1 MDDIKSNLMIGWLQG
16 QKVEA
21 WQQGTRQGVVLACA
35 GVGYE
40 VQIAPRHLSEMEH
53 GQNTFILWIHQVQRD
68 DGSSLFGFPERRERD
83 MFRTLIGVSGVGP
96 QMALALL
103 EECQTGELVEAIV
116 QGDLRKLCQAQGVG
130 KRTAERLAVELRTKL
145 AEFSCRDPG
154 MSLVDNGV
162 IDSHQLKDS
171 SLHELQ
177 ITLGG
182 LGYEDLEIRRAIRAV
197 ASGAAIGASDMPESV
212 PSIDDTDAWLRASL
226 RWLSQQAA

>member
-1 MDDIKSNLMIGWLQG
+1 MSTKQPIDHTGGAALQLVHLRSKNG
-16 QKVEA
+16 PGFLPQ
-21 WQQGTRQGVVLACA
+21 WHSLRTR
-35 GVGYE
+35 
-40 VQIAPRHLSEMEH
+40 
-53 GQNTFILWIHQVQRD
+53 
-68 DGSSLFGFPERRERD
+68 
-83 MFRTLIGVSGVGP
+83 
-96 QMALALL
+96 
-103 EECQTGELVEAIV
+103 GELDGMLV
-116 QGDLRKLCQAQGVG
+116 R
-130 KRTAERLAVELRTKL
+130 AERLAVELRTKL

-197 ASGAAIGASDMPESV
+197 ASGAAIGASDDMPESV

-226 RWLSQQAA
+226 RWLSQEAA